1 MTLIRALAELCEHV
15 PSPPTSREQLQRLEM
30 LARQELQA
38 LQRSADAA
46 PAPAPASDWASLAW
60 DLGLDGL
67 AAEAHPPAP
76 R

>member
-1 MTLIRALAELCEHV
+1 MTLIRALPDLCEHV

-46 PAPAPASDWASLAW
+46 PAATPAGEWASLAW
-60 DLGLDGL
+60 DLGLEGL
-67 AAEAHPPAP
+67 ATEAGPSAT